1 LRKASGFRLQAPGSD
16 GALREACRS
25 PKPEARSLRR
35 ALCLTLALLLAAPPA
50 LAVPPDKALR
60 AATRAYDSGDYATVI
75 KLLRPLLHP
84 TIRLSNQAQVISA
97 FGLLGISYIFEKN
110 KTEAEKQFM
119 AILALQPD
127 FRFDAQVDPAA
138 AVELL
143 EDLKRRNAEKLK
155 AIRERERQ
163 EAERRKRDEEARRRR
178 EEEARRAAQRPSVL
192 FERTVQKHPYWVNF
206 VPLGAGQ
213 FQNGQRRKGYAL
225 MITELGLGATS
236 LATGIS
242 SWVLYSRATR
252 TENGLRVSQDEYNRL
267 RGLSIV
273 QVVTGALCLGTIAY
287 GIIDALVYYKPQ
299 SVTERQLPLPP
310 APAPKVTVSPMGAG
324 LELGVKF

>member
-1 LRKASGFRLQAPGSD
+1 LTGFS
-16 GALREACRS
+16 
-25 PKPEARSLRR
+25 R
-35 ALCLTLALLLAAPPA
+35 ALCLALALLLATPPA
-50 LAVPPDKALR
+50 LAVPQEKALR

-84 TIRLSNQAQVISA
+84 TIRLSNQSQVISA
-97 FGLLGISYIFEKN
+97 FGLLGIAYIFEKN
-110 KTEAEKQFM
+110 RAEAEKQFM

-127 FRFDAQVDPAA
+127 FRFDPQVDPAV

-143 EDLKRRNAEKLK
+143 EELKRRNADKLR
-155 AIRERERQ
+155 AIRERERL
-163 EAERRKRDEEARRRR
+163 ETERRRRSEEERRRR
-178 EEEARRAAQRPSVL
+178 EEEARRLAQRPSVL
-192 FERTVQKHPYWVNF
+192 FERTVQKNPYWVNF

-213 FQNGQRRKGYAL
+213 FQNGHRKKGYAL
-225 MITELGLGATS
+225 MITQLGLGATS

-242 SWVLYSRATR
+242 AWTLYSNSTR
-252 TENGLRVSQDEYNRL
+252 TANGLRVSQDEYNRL
-267 RGLSIV
+267 RGLSIA

-299 SVTERQLPLPP
+299 SVIERQLPLPP
-310 APAPKVTVSPMGAG
+310 PPTPKVTVAPMGAG